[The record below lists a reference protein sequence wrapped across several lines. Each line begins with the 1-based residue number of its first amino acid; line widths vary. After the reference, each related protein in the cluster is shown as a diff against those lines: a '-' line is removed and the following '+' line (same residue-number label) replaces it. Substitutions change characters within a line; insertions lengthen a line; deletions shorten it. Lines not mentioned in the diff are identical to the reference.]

1 MSDKFEKQKVSEYV
15 ANLLSNN
22 SYIDDNFKSIK
33 EWLFDKDNIYG
44 QLNFP
49 AKDASSAEEEF
60 TKLAKNNRLQAY
72 SLIKQYAKN
81 LANNHKKY
89 TPSIFEKNLIYL
101 QELFGLKEYEKELL
115 GLLIRYDRQESFYD
129 TLKNISNSNI
139 CDTHNKAIALGI
151 SADKVYSAFHKNSTL
166 EQLGLIDFEY
176 DGDIDSTHLL
186 KILFSHKFK
195 DKQALKSYFMGKP
208 LKATLQWDDFRHI
221 PQISI
226 LEKITQS
233 AVKRHQKGVNI
244 LLYGEPGTGKTELAK
259 TLGQRLECSLY
270 SIGEQQGDIEDNDD
284 NRYDKLLRAQK
295 LLQKDKNVLLLV
307 DEADDLLYKQGGF
320 FCRDDDFN
328 KIQINRL
335 LENNEHPTIWISN
348 NISRMDKAYLRRF
361 TYAIKFEKH
370 KQSVRVQ
377 MWQKCL
383 NANKLPADE
392 QTAKSFAEKYSLS
405 PSFIVSA
412 VKSAKLINGGL
423 PEIKQTLDVLQEAY
437 NNGYKPRENINKEKI
452 AFNPNLLNTDLDL
465 VKLAQR
471 IKDMKKLD
479 FSMCLYGV
487 PGTGKSAYAQYL
499 GELLDLP
506 VIKKK
511 CSDLIDMYVGGTEKN
526 IAQAFEEAADQSA
539 ILIFDEADSF
549 LQDRSNAVRNWEVTQ
564 VNEMLT
570 QMEKHKF
577 PFVCTTNLMEKL
589 DKASLRRFTF
599 KVQYNYLSKQQ
610 RTQCFEHF
618 FGFQNVNL
626 NDLSS
631 LTPGD
636 FKVVYNK
643 AEMMDCLNDKNKLLE
658 MLEQELKNKAPVAR
672 HIGFL

>member
-22 SYIDDNFKSIK
+22 SYIDNNFKSIK

-44 QLNFP
+44 QLNFS
-49 AKDASSAEEEF
+49 AKDANSAEEEF
-60 TKLAKNNRLQAY
+60 TKLAKHNRLQAY

-81 LANNHKKY
+81 LANNHKKCA
-89 TPSIFEKNLIYL
+89 PSIFEKNLIYL

-139 CDTHNKAIALGI
+139 CDTNNKAIALGI
-151 SADKVYSAFHKNSTL
+151 SADKVYSAFRKNSTL

-348 NISRMDKAYLRRF
+348 NISRMNKAYLRRF
-361 TYAIKFEKH
+361 TYAIKFEKP

-412 VKSAKLINGGL
+412 IKSAKLINGGL

-599 KVQYNYLSKQQ
+599 K
-610 RTQCFEHF
+610 E
-618 FGFQNVNL
+618 
-626 NDLSS
+626 
-631 LTPGD
+631 
-636 FKVVYNK
+636 
-643 AEMMDCLNDKNKLLE
+643 
-658 MLEQELKNKAPVAR
+658 
-672 HIGFL
+672 IGRASCRERV

>member
-22 SYIDDNFKSIK
+22 SYIDNNFNSIK

-49 AKDASSAEEEF
+49 AKDASSAEEDF
-60 TKLAKNNRLQAY
+60 TKLAKHHRLQAY
-72 SLIKQYAKN
+72 SLIKQYVKN
-81 LANNHKKY
+81 LAHNHKKY
-89 TPSIFEKNLIYL
+89 APSVFEKNLLYL

-115 GLLIRYDRQESFYD
+115 GFIVRYDRRETFYE
-129 TLKNISNSNI
+129 TLQNINDANI
-139 CDTHNKAIALGI
+139 YSINDKALALGI
-151 SADKVYSAFHKNSTL
+151 NADKVYNTFCKNSYL
-166 EQLGLIDFEY
+166 EQLGLIEFEY
-176 DGDIDSTHLL
+176 DGDINTTTLL

-208 LKATLQWDDFRHI
+208 LKATLQWNDFTHI

-233 AVKRHQKGVNI
+233 AIKRHQKGINI
-244 LLYGEPGTGKTELAK
+244 LLYGEPGTGKTELTK
-259 TLGQRLECSLY
+259 TLGQRLGCSLY
-270 SIGEQQGDIEDNDD
+270 SIGEHQDDIEKHDN

-295 LLQKDKNVLLLV
+295 LLQKDKNVLLLI
-307 DEADDLLYKQGGF
+307 DEADDLLYEQGGF
-320 FCRDDDFN
+320 FCRDDNFK
-328 KIQINRL
+328 KIQINHL

-348 NISRMDKAYLRRF
+348 NISRIDKAYLRRF
-361 TYAIKFEKH
+361 TYAVKFEKP

-383 NANKLPADE
+383 SANKLPADE

-412 VKSAKLINGGL
+412 IKSAKLINGGL

-437 NNGYKPRENINKEKI
+437 NNGCKPRENINKEKI
-452 AFNPNLLNTDLDL
+452 TFNPNLLNTDFDL
-465 VKLAQR
+465 IKLAQR
-471 IKDMKKLD
+471 IKDIKKLD

-499 GELLDLP
+499 GELLNLP

-511 CSDLIDMYVGGTEKN
+511 CSDLIDKYVGETEKN
-526 IAQAFEEAADQSA
+526 IAKAFDDAADQSA

-549 LQDRSNAVRNWEVTQ
+549 LQDRSNAVRNWEITQ

-577 PFVCTTNLMEKL
+577 PFICTTNLIEKL

-599 KVQYNYLSKQQ
+599 KVQYNYLSEQQ
-610 RTQCFEHF
+610 RTLCFEHF
-618 FGFQNVNL
+618 FGFQNVKL

-643 AEMMDCLNDKNKLLE
+643 AEMMDCLNDKNKLIE
-658 MLEQELKNKAPVAR
+658 MLEQELKNKEPVSR

>member
-1 MSDKFEKQKVSEYV
+1 M
-15 ANLLSNN
+15 
-22 SYIDDNFKSIK
+22 
-33 EWLFDKDNIYG
+33 
-44 QLNFP
+44 
-49 AKDASSAEEEF
+49 
-60 TKLAKNNRLQAY
+60 
-72 SLIKQYAKN
+72 
-81 LANNHKKY
+81 
-89 TPSIFEKNLIYL
+89 
-101 QELFGLKEYEKELL
+101 
-115 GLLIRYDRQESFYD
+115 
-129 TLKNISNSNI
+129 
-139 CDTHNKAIALGI
+139 
-151 SADKVYSAFHKNSTL
+151 
-166 EQLGLIDFEY
+166 
-176 DGDIDSTHLL
+176 
-186 KILFSHKFK
+186 
-195 DKQALKSYFMGKP
+195 
-208 LKATLQWDDFRHI
+208 
-221 PQISI
+221 
-226 LEKITQS
+226 
-233 AVKRHQKGVNI
+233 
-244 LLYGEPGTGKTELAK
+244 
-259 TLGQRLECSLY
+259 
-270 SIGEQQGDIEDNDD
+270 
-284 NRYDKLLRAQK
+284 
-295 LLQKDKNVLLLV
+295 
-307 DEADDLLYKQGGF
+307 
-320 FCRDDDFN
+320 
-328 KIQINRL
+328 
-335 LENNEHPTIWISN
+335 
-348 NISRMDKAYLRRF
+348 
-361 TYAIKFEKH
+361 
-370 KQSVRVQ
+370 
-377 MWQKCL
+377 
-383 NANKLPADE
+383 
-392 QTAKSFAEKYSLS
+392 
-405 PSFIVSA
+405 
-412 VKSAKLINGGL
+412 
-423 PEIKQTLDVLQEAY
+423 QEAY

-526 IAQAFEEAADQSA
+526 ITQAFEEAADQSA

>member
-1 MSDKFEKQKVSEYV
+1 
-15 ANLLSNN
+15 
-22 SYIDDNFKSIK
+22 
-33 EWLFDKDNIYG
+33 
-44 QLNFP
+44 
-49 AKDASSAEEEF
+49 
-60 TKLAKNNRLQAY
+60 
-72 SLIKQYAKN
+72 
-81 LANNHKKY
+81 
-89 TPSIFEKNLIYL
+89 
-101 QELFGLKEYEKELL
+101 
-115 GLLIRYDRQESFYD
+115 
-129 TLKNISNSNI
+129 
-139 CDTHNKAIALGI
+139 
-151 SADKVYSAFHKNSTL
+151 
-166 EQLGLIDFEY
+166 
-176 DGDIDSTHLL
+176 
-186 KILFSHKFK
+186 
-195 DKQALKSYFMGKP
+195 
-208 LKATLQWDDFRHI
+208 
-221 PQISI
+221 
-226 LEKITQS
+226 
-233 AVKRHQKGVNI
+233 
-244 LLYGEPGTGKTELAK
+244 
-259 TLGQRLECSLY
+259 
-270 SIGEQQGDIEDNDD
+270 
-284 NRYDKLLRAQK
+284 
-295 LLQKDKNVLLLV
+295 
-307 DEADDLLYKQGGF
+307 
-320 FCRDDDFN
+320 
-328 KIQINRL
+328 
-335 LENNEHPTIWISN
+335 
-348 NISRMDKAYLRRF
+348 
-361 TYAIKFEKH
+361 
-370 KQSVRVQ
+370 

-412 VKSAKLINGGL
+412 VKSAKLIKGGL

-599 KVQYNYLSKQQ
+599 KVQYNYLSEQQ

-636 FKVVYNK
+636 FKVVYTK